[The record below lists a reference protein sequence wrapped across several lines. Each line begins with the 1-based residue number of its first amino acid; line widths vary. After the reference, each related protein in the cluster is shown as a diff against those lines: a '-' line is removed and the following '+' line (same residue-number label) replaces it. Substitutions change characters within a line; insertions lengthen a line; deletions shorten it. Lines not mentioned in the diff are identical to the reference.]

1 MYMEYLDSSRWN
13 FVNYL
18 ILRVDRP
25 VLSPNLSHIF
35 VISEYI
41 TIIGVTF
48 YFIIFFRSKWT
59 LSASGGE
66 YKLQFR

>member
-18 ILRVDRP
+18 ILRVDRS

-35 VISEYI
+35 VMSEYI
-41 TIIGVTF
+41 TIITVTF
-48 YFIIFFRSKWT
+48 YFIFF
-59 LSASGGE
+59 
-66 YKLQFR
+66 